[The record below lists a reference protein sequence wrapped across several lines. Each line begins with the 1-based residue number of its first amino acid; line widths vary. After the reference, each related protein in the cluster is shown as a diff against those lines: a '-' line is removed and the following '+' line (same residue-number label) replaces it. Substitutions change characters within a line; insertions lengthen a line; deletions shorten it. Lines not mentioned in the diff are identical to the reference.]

1 MAEPQRTIMPSEQ
14 PPKVE
19 SCANRFELIAR
30 WGQPVDDAWAH
41 SELAKWLA
49 NRKAND
55 YDAVVETKGNHH
67 G

>member
-1 MAEPQRTIMPSEQ
+1 MQFEQ

-19 SCANRFELIAR
+19 TCINRFELIAR

-41 SELAKWLA
+41 IELAKWL
-49 NRKAND
+49 RSRVDLTEAND
-55 YDAVVETKGNHH
+55 YDAGVNTKGDHH